1 MDNFISE
8 VQKENSILK
17 KEVTVGQLLTIAGSV
32 IIALATGWITMNN
45 RVSRLEARDL
55 EREKQYEKIERKMDR
70 IDELVTKIYVELQN
84 KQDRPK

>member
-55 EREKQYEKIERKMDR
+55 EREKQYEKIEQKMDK
-70 IDELVTKIYVELQN
+70 INEVVTKIYVELQN